1 MSLDRGVKKED
12 VGGVCVCVC
21 VYTMDYYSAIEKKK
35 RMSFV
40 PVEMDFETVMLS
52 EVTQKEK
59 EKCK

>member
-12 VGGVCVCVC
+12 VGGVCICVYI
-21 VYTMDYYSAIEKKK
+21 YTMDYYSAIEKKK

-40 PVEMDFETVMLS
+40 PIERDFETVMLS

-59 EKCK
+59 EKYK